1 MYVMLK
7 RADDGSCKGP
17 LNRNGSPMLLLVTK
31 VLVAPVLLTIVA
43 LVERRW
49 GGVVGGWLLG
59 LPLTSGPLSFLLL
72 TEHGPRFAENAARG
86 TLLGL
91 VGAGVF
97 CAVYFTVARSR
108 SWGTSLALGVV
119 GCFAVM
125 GAVSQIHLGFVAT
138 MVLAAVV
145 LALVAAVAASPKTTI
160 ASPSPRGRDLAFR
173 VVIASLV
180 VAGVSVASTML
191 GSQMSGMLTTLPAI
205 TATMAVTT
213 HRSAGRD
220 SARRLL
226 RGSVAGLWGGVAFF
240 AVVGVLVTV
249 VSPGL
254 TYLAAVA
261 AAVVVAGLSGALVTS
276 PRLHLTRTA

>member
-1 MYVMLK
+1 
-7 RADDGSCKGP
+7 
-17 LNRNGSPMLLLVTK
+17 MLLLVTK
-31 VLVAPVLLTIVA
+31 VLVAPVLLMLVA
-43 LVERRW
+43 LVERKW
-49 GGVVGGWLLG
+49 GAVVGGWLLG
-59 LPLTSGPLSFLLL
+59 LPITSGPLSFLLL

-91 VGAGVF
+91 VGAAVF
-97 CAVYFTVARSR
+97 CAAYFTVARSK

-119 GCFAVM
+119 ACFAVM

-138 MVLAAVV
+138 MVLAALV
-145 LALVAAVAASPKTTI
+145 LGLVAILAASSKQTVT
-160 ASPSPRGRDLAFR
+160 ASAPRGRDLVFR
-173 VVIASLV
+173 VVIASVV
-180 VAGVSVASTML
+180 VAGVAIASTML

-226 RGSVAGLWGGVAFF
+226 KGSVAGLWGGVAFF
-240 AVVGVLVTV
+240 AVVGVLVTI

-254 TYLAAVA
+254 TYLAAVVA
-261 AAVVVAGLSGALVTS
+261 ATLVACLSAGLATS
-276 PRLHLTRTA
+276 PRLHLTRTV